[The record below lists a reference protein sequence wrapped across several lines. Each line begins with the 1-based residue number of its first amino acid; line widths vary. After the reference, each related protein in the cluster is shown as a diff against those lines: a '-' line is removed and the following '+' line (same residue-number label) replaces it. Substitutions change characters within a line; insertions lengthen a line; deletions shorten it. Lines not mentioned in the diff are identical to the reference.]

1 MEQRMNKEEFLRE
14 LGSLLSDIPEK
25 DREDAIKYYSDYI
38 DDAGEEAEHAIAEL
52 GSPESVARIVKS
64 ESADALEPRPI
75 ENPPVE
81 QPGNLNAAP
90 SKLTQGDKAKKR
102 LPAWAIVVLTLL
114 SPVILALGLAAVIL
128 VLTVV
133 LVALAVVFAV
143 TAVFLLLAYVA
154 GLSVAAGGFMISE
167 GCIAAGFVTFGTGL
181 FLFAAALIVL
191 IAAGFGFVKFL
202 PWLFRLLF
210 STKKQRI
217 ARKEAKRNRR
227 EAKNAGKAAVPQPE
241 PEAEKQEPAPEQPA
255 EQPVQAAEQQ
265 GSAIEQQEPVSEQ
278 PEQAAEQQEPATE
291 QPTEKT
297 SGSFEQGVE

>member
-1 MEQRMNKEEFLRE
+1 MNKEEFLQE

-52 GSPESVARIVKS
+52 GSPESIARIVKS
-64 ESADALEPRPI
+64 ESADALEPKPI
-75 ENPPVE
+75 ENPPME
-81 QPGNLNAAP
+81 QPEYTNAP
-90 SKLTQGDKAKKR
+90 STEPLQGDKAKKR
-102 LPAWAIVVLTLL
+102 LPAWAIVALTVL

-133 LVALAVVFAV
+133 AVSLAVVFAV
-143 TAVFLLLAYVA
+143 TAVFLLLSYVA
-154 GLSVAAGGFMISE
+154 GLSVAAGGFMIAE

-210 STKKQRI
+210 STKKQRL
-217 ARKEAKRNRR
+217 ARKEAKRLRR
-227 EAKNAGKAAVPQPE
+227 EAKRAGKAGITQPE
-241 PEAEKQEPAPEQPA
+241 PISEHSEA
-255 EQPVQAAEQQ
+255 AA
-265 GSAIEQQEPVSEQ
+265 
-278 PEQAAEQQEPATE
+278 E
-291 QPTEKT
+291 QPTEKA
-297 SGSFEQGVE
+297 SESFEQGVE